1 VKTGRLFLTAAMLL
15 TLTGCELLL
24 PAPPPVDDPG
34 PDDPGLTFN
43 GVRHE
48 PLGGATLAVRE
59 GELVVANV
67 DGSAKRG
74 VRVEAHGLQAVA
86 LGLDLDLAQ
95 RGRVQVGADHVGTV
109 SINTLSGVPSQT
121 IKAEPDQGTCCTAW
135 EFTPDFF
142 PLGARTYTAKVYVGD
157 QLDTVNANLKGTST
171 FTHSLPVRLAEVRFD
186 VDSPESINCCAIHL
200 ILVPNVGGVFPQEER
215 IVLVPEGV
223 ADCCADLGAW
233 LTLKAALFSTT
244 HFTITR
250 ERLTLGSGF

>member
-1 VKTGRLFLTAAMLL
+1 MKTVRLFLTAAMLL

-24 PAPPPVDDPG
+24 FAPPPVDDPG
-34 PDDPGLTFN
+34 PDEPGLSFN

-59 GELVVANV
+59 GKLVVGNV
-67 DGSAKRG
+67 DGSAQRG
-74 VRVEAHGLQAVA
+74 VRVDARGLQAVA
-86 LGLDLDLAQ
+86 LGLGLDLAQ
-95 RGRVQVGADHVGTV
+95 RGRVQVGADNVGTV
-109 SINTLSGVPSQT
+109 SVHTLSGVPSST
-121 IKAEPDQGTCCTAW
+121 IKAEPDQGCCTAW

-142 PLGARTYTAKVYVGD
+142 PLGARSYTAKVYVGD

-171 FTHSLPVRLAEVRFD
+171 FTHSLPVRLAEVRVE
-186 VDSPESINCCAIHL
+186 VDSSESINCCAIHL

-233 LTLKAALFSTT
+233 LTLKAALFATT
-244 HFTITR
+244 EFTITR